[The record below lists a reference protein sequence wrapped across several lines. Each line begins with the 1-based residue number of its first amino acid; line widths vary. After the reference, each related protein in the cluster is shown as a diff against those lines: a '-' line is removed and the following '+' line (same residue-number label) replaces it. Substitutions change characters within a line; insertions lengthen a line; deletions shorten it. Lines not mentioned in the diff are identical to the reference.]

1 MPVQFNVS
9 QLLQDPFGA
18 TRSYDLTEDA
28 IDLDDSVA
36 RDVRGHVKFTH
47 TNFGI
52 MAQVEADAEMDLTCA
67 RCLEQFQGGEHVAF
81 TEEYRPTIDILTGQP
96 SAADA
101 HSETVFEIS
110 ENHIVDLTEA
120 LRQHFLLAME
130 LIPICREDCGGLCP
144 TCGVNLN
151 NETCQCPPPEVTN
164 PFAVLQGLLGET
176 DRSETR

>member
-9 QLLQDPFGA
+9 QLLQDSFGA
-18 TRSYDLTEDA
+18 TRTYDVSDEA

-52 MAQVEADAEMDLTCA
+52 MAHVDADAELDLTCA
-67 RCLEQFQGGEHVAF
+67 RCLEGFQGTEHVDF

-96 SAADA
+96 WGEDA
-101 HSETVFEIS
+101 HSDTVFEIT

-120 LRQHFLLAME
+120 LRQHLLLAMD
-130 LIPICREDCGGLCP
+130 LIPICREDCRGLCP

-151 NETCQCPPPEVTN
+151 NETCQCPPPEATN
-164 PFAVLQGLLGET
+164 PFAALQGLFG
-176 DRSETR
+176 DVNQSETP